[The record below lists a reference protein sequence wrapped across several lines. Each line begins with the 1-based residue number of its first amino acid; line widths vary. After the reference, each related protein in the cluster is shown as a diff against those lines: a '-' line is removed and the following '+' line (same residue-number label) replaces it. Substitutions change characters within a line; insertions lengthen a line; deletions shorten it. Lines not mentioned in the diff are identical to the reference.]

1 MVKVVLPRLQ
11 RVLKGYA
18 LWRNMAFRTLDMKT
32 ILIGLVIGFL
42 LGASGIY
49 VVNQSK
55 ISQLNKQMDAFE
67 LQVEQLNEVISSKQ
81 EIIDSQ
87 EDALKA
93 VEALQNA
100 TEAKDTLIAEYE
112 KLIDELLEKYKLVNI
127 VCARQ
132 TYRAEK
138 ALYLLHEHL
147 PEYEPEDVPRAEFIS
162 VFGDLSFTEWWELYN
177 GPFEEWYQFVYP

>member
-1 MVKVVLPRLQ
+1 MGFK
-11 RVLKGYA
+11 
-18 LWRNMAFRTLDMKT
+18 TLDPKT

-55 ISQLNKQMDAFE
+55 ISQLNKQVDALE
-67 LQVEQLNEVISSKQ
+67 LQREQLNEVISSKQ
-81 EIIDSQ
+81 AIIDLQ
-87 EDALKA
+87 EDAFKA
-93 VEALQNA
+93 VEALQN
-100 TEAKDTLIAEYE
+100 EIQAKDTVIAESE
-112 KLIDELLEKYKLVNI
+112 KLIDEIVKEYNILNI

-147 PEYEPEDVPRAEFIS
+147 PEYEPEDEPRAEFVSI
-162 VFGDLSFTEWWELYN
+162 FGDLSFTEWWELYK